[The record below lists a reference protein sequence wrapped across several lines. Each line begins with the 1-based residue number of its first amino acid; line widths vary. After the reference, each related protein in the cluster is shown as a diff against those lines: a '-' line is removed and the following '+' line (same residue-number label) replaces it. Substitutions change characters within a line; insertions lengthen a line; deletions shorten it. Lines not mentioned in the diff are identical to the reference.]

1 MNREGDRGR
10 KKRKRNRWGP
20 PDLIPPTGVGALP
33 KYIPGGLST
42 EQIEALSVRVRIEEI
57 TRKINF
63 NDLDLDPNERSPSPE
78 PIYDTQGKRLNTR
91 DQRAKDKLAAE
102 RQKMVEMAMA
112 MSPAFKPP
120 ADYIP
125 FSTKKT
131 KKIFIPIQKYPEY
144 NFIGLIIGPRGNTQ
158 KKMEKETGCKIV
170 IRGKG
175 SVKEGNRGRKDG
187 KPNPG
192 EDDELH
198 VLITA
203 DTEGQLEKAGRMIQ
217 DLLVPKEEGNNEH
230 KRMQLEE
237 LARINGT
244 LREIS
249 LWSVNTERSFDRK
262 EVKCGICG
270 EQSHP
275 SSDCPLRGKGMGY
288 TGAPKLESEF
298 DKFLSEIGE
307 APEGKGPA
315 DAYDDFMAAI
325 GTGGSSSAPPWAAQ
339 QSSASYGPTSF
350 TPYYPPATTAA
361 LDSAPSGPP
370 SWAAQGG
377 YTQPWVAPGAVPPT
391 YPPATTYP
399 PQPYGSSSY
408 GGAPW
413 EQHQ

>member
-1 MNREGDRGR
+1 MQREDRTR
-10 KKRKRNRWGP
+10 KKRRRNRWGP

-42 EQIEALSVRVRIEEI
+42 EQQEALAVRVRIEEI

-63 NDLDLDPNERSPSPE
+63 NDLDLDPLERSPSPE

-91 DQRAKDKLAAE
+91 DQRAKDKLALE

-203 DTEGQLEKAGRMIQ
+203 DTESQLEKAGRMIT

-244 LREIS
+244 LRDKS
-249 LWSVNTERSFDRK
+249 WSVNTERSFDRK

-275 SSDCPLRGKGMGY
+275 SSDCPLRGKGMGPY
-288 TGAPKLESEF
+288 PGAPKLESEF

-315 DAYDDFMAAI
+315 DVYDDFIAAI
-325 GTGGSSSAPPWAAQ
+325 GTGGSNSAAPPWAAQ
-339 QSSASYGPTSF
+339 TSAPYAPTSY

-361 LDSAPSGPP
+361 LDSAPTGPP
-370 SWAAQGG
+370 SWVAQGG
-377 YTQPWVAPGAVPPT
+377 YTQPWTAQAPT
-391 YPPATTYP
+391 YPPATYP
-399 PQPYGSSSY
+399 PQAYGNSSY

-413 EQHQ
+413 EQQHQ